1 MGTGG
6 FFPPFFL
13 TPKRI
18 KELEKV
24 SEQGVIRI
32 GPWTLDLSSGEI
44 EKGGARLRLPPKAAA
59 LLALLAASPGK
70 VVAREEITDAL
81 WPGVT
86 VGEDSLARLVSTL
99 RKSLGDDPKEPRFI
113 ETLPKR
119 GYRLAVDAIPVEDA
133 PMSVGRAK
141 TSKRMLAIAAA
152 LSLGLIALAAVF
164 SLTTRGGDKEAP
176 PPNPLIAR
184 ADDFYFQ
191 YTREDNEAAIT
202 LYERAIAASPDDP
215 NALAGLANALV
226 QRAMRWPVSSD
237 DKRGEITMLGAAHE
251 SGRLDEPAPRRH
263 VERALL
269 LAADAVRI
277 APDSAAALKALGLA
291 QSAAGRF
298 DEALRTYEAALAID
312 ADAWGVLIN
321 VADVLEI
328 TGRSGEALPYFERA
342 YDAMSRAYSSQSA
355 RIRPWQAR
363 LGVAIAERH
372 IAGGDAAGGE
382 NWYRAVLSLAPYDR
396 AATHGLARLLRAS
409 GAAAE
414 ADQLCRA
421 LAEHGGGEGC

>member
-1 MGTGG
+1 M
-6 FFPPFFL
+6 
-13 TPKRI
+13 
-18 KELEKV
+18 

-99 RKSLGDDPKEPRFI
+99 RKSLGDDPKDPRFI

-119 GYRLAVDAIPVEDA
+119 GYRLAVDAIPVDDA
-133 PMSVGRAK
+133 PMAAPAK
-141 TSKRMLAIAAA
+141 ASKRLLAIGAA
-152 LSLGLIALAAVF
+152 LLLGLIALVAVF
-164 SLTTRGGDKEAP
+164 SMTVRGGDKEASA
-176 PPNPLIAR
+176 PNPLIAR

-226 QRAMRWPVSSD
+226 QRAMRWPVSKD
-237 DKRGEITMLGAAHE
+237 DTRGEITMLGAALE
-251 SGRLDEPAPRRH
+251 SGRLEEPAARRH

-298 DEALRTYEAALAID
+298 DDALRSYEAALAIN

-328 TGRSGEALPYFERA
+328 TGRGGEALPYFERA
-342 YDAMSRAYSSQSA
+342 YEAMSRAYSSESA

-372 IAGGDAAGGE
+372 SAGGDTAGGE
-382 NWYRAVLSLAPYDR
+382 NWYRAVLSLSPFDR
-396 AATHGLARLLRAS
+396 EATRGLAGLLRAS
-409 GAAAE
+409 GSAAE

-421 LAEHGGGEGC
+421 LADHSGGEGC